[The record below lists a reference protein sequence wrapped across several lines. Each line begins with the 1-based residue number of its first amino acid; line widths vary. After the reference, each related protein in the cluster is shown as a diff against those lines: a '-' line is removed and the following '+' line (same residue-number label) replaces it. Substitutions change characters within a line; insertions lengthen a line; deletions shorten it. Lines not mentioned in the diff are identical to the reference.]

1 MEGELLMASSDLSRI
16 RSNIQGQNIL
26 ATLRDV
32 NNSVATHQLRLGTG
46 KRINSAGDDPA
57 GLSISN
63 KLDARNRILQA
74 VYDNIGQAKNM
85 LAVGEGGLL
94 SINDILVGMG
104 QKIVTASTD
113 SLGTDERKA
122 ISEELAQMVQE
133 INDIAT
139 QTNFNGVSML
149 NSTGT
154 LKFQTSEDNQTSY
167 TLASFTPDSLGMT
180 NMIAL
185 DGNTV
190 IDSSNYQQYL
200 DEVNNAIK
208 TVNSGLTTV
217 GSLTNR
223 LTSKENNI
231 SVAQTNTEAA
241 FSRIKNADM
250 AQEQLDLTKM
260 QILQQTS
267 TAMLA
272 QANLNGQAILTLF
285 R

>member
-1 MEGELLMASSDLSRI
+1 MAGSDLSRI
-16 RSNIQGQNIL
+16 RSNIQGLNIL
-26 ATLRDV
+26 STLRDV
-32 NNSVATHQLRLGTG
+32 NQQVATHQLRLGTG

-74 VYDNIGQAKNM
+74 VFDNIGQAKNM

-104 QKIVTASTD
+104 EKIVTAAND
-113 SLGTDERKA
+113 SLGTEERQA
-122 ISEELAQMVQE
+122 ISQELVQMVQE

-149 NSTGT
+149 NSNGS
-154 LKFQTSEDNQTSY
+154 LKFQTAEGDQTEY
-167 TLASFTPDSLGMT
+167 TLSSFTPTALTMT
-180 NMIAL
+180 NLASL
-185 DGNTV
+185 TETSV
-190 IDSSNYQQYL
+190 IDSSNYQGYL
-200 DEVNNAIK
+200 DEVNGAIQN
-208 TVNSGLTTV
+208 VNGGLTTV
-217 GSLTNR
+217 GSLINR
-223 LTSKENNI
+223 LTLKENNI
-231 SVAQTNTEAA
+231 SIAQTNTEAA
-241 FSRIKNADM
+241 FSRIRNADM
-250 AQEQLDLTKM
+250 AKEQLELTKA

-272 QANLNGQAILTLF
+272 QANLNGQSILTLF